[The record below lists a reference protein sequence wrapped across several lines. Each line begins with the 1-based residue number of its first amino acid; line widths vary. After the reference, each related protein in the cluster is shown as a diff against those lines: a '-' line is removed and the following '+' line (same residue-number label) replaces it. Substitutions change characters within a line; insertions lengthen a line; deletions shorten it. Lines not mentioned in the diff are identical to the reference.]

1 MRKKLPMTRSE
12 MMRAVRSRDT
22 KPEILVRK
30 ALFRKGLRFRLQR
43 RDLPGRPDIFVLRYR
58 VVVLVN
64 GCFWHRHGCALTTRP
79 KSRSDFWD
87 EKFNRNVAR
96 DVKTMRELSLQ
107 GFRVAVVW
115 ECSLKGSPERA
126 MERLWDFIVG
136 DEEFIEI

>member
-1 MRKKLPMTRSE
+1 MRKKMPMTRSE
-12 MMRAVRSRDT
+12 MMRAVPSKDT

-43 RDLPGRPDIFVLRYR
+43 RDLPGKPDIFVLRYK
-58 VVVLVN
+58 VVVFVN

-87 EKFNRNVAR
+87 EKFNKNVER
-96 DVKTMRELSLQ
+96 DVKTLRELSLQ

-115 ECSLKGSPERA
+115 ECSLKKSPGRA
-126 MERLWDFIVG
+126 METLWNFVVG

>member
-1 MRKKLPMTRSE
+1 M
-12 MMRAVRSRDT
+12 
-22 KPEILVRK
+22 
-30 ALFRKGLRFRLQR
+30 QR

-58 VVVLVN
+58 VVVFVN

>member
-58 VVVLVN
+58 VVVFVN

>member
-58 VVVLVN
+58 VVVFVN

-79 KSRSDFWD
+79 KSRFDFWD

>member
-12 MMRAVRSRDT
+12 MMRTVRSRDT

-115 ECSLKGSPERA
+115 ECSLKESPERA

-136 DEEFIEI
+136 EEEFIEI